1 MPCRTCRL
9 GVDGEDV
16 RRPGDRHDQERA
28 VRYERTIAPRST
40 YAMNACSRTSSSC
53 LSLVLSAMAVEK
65 PAPRVL
71 GHLQQRIDAH
81 TEPQYGHAGCAA
93 LQQLAHK
100 WARKCRE
107 QALKYWYGSKN
118 CSSPILIKSVKN

>member
-1 MPCRTCRL
+1 
-9 GVDGEDV
+9 
-16 RRPGDRHDQERA
+16 
-28 VRYERTIAPRST
+28 
-40 YAMNACSRTSSSC
+40 
-53 LSLVLSAMAVEK
+53 MAVEK

-107 QALKYWYGSKN
+107 QALKYWYGSKKL
-118 CSSPILIKSVKN
+118 LITHINKIGQKLI

>member
-1 MPCRTCRL
+1 MARMYVAQVTDMIRNEP
-9 GVDGEDV
+9 
-16 RRPGDRHDQERA
+16 
-28 VRYERTIAPRST
+28 
-40 YAMNACSRTSSSC
+40 YAMNEPSPPPQHLRHERLLTNQ
-53 LSLVLSAMAVEK
+53 LVLFIASAMAVEK

-107 QALKYWYGSKN
+107 QALKYWYGS
-118 CSSPILIKSVKN
+118 I